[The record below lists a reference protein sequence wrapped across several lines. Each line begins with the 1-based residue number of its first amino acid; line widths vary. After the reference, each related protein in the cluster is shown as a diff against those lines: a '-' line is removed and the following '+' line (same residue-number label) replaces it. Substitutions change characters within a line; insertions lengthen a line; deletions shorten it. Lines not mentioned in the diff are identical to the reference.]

1 MELLNAYQQFR
12 ESAKLP
18 PMWQGAPKLEN
29 TLTLTDPDD
38 VWAQLQ
44 NKAPTQGWLQFQSH
58 QQYFTAGLPAPEPDW
73 GYLLAAEAVT
83 GQGHSLTLRQGADQ
97 GWILTT
103 HSHDEQGSELYDEV
117 RHRLH
122 GANGFL
128 VYRRYWRDTAERGVI
143 QHLTLLTAIEINA
156 DSEE

>member
-1 MELLNAYQQFR
+1 MELLDAYQQFR

-18 PMWQGAPKLEN
+18 PMRQGTPKLES
-29 TLTLTDPDD
+29 TLTLTDPDE
-38 VWAQLQ
+38 VWAAFQ
-44 NKAPTQGWLQFQSH
+44 NAEPRQGWLQFQSH
-58 QQYFTAGLPAPEPDW
+58 QQYFTDGLPTPEPDW
-73 GYLLAAEAVT
+73 GCLLAAEAVT
-83 GQGHSLTLRQGADQ
+83 MQGHSLSLRQNPGQ
-97 GWILTT
+97 SWILAI
-103 HSHDEQGSELYDEV
+103 HSHDEQGMGLCDEV

-143 QHLTLLTAIEINA
+143 QHLALLTAIEINA